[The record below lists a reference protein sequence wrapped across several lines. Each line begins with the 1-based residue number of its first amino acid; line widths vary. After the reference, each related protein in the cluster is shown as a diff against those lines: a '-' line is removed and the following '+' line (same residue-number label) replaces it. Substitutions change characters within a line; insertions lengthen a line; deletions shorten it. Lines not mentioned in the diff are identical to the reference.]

1 MSRPAGHAV
10 NFALATKLLAALF
23 GADHEGVIELRALP
37 GARRTFFRLAAPQP
51 ALRFLEQHADRDL
64 YVGIALRAAP
74 DEREGKRAGALEH
87 CVGLPALFTDIDF
100 KTTSVEQARE
110 ALRRFPL
117 KPSAV
122 VHSGGG
128 VHLYWLLRETMELP
142 AEAPRARDLLRRIAR
157 RLGGDISAAEPA
169 RILRIPG
176 TLNRKYQ
183 PPRPVV
189 LAQLDAARRFNPSDF
204 DFLPAEP
211 ADTGNGAPR
220 FALPE
225 RIRSGARNTTLYAL
239 ARSLKGRGRG
249 EREILASLTS
259 VNQERCHP
267 PLDEQ
272 ELRTLAHHAA
282 AQADR
287 PTFGDP
293 PRRRRHF
300 TVEVWP

>member
-1 MSRPAGHAV
+1 MSRPAGRAV
-10 NFALATKLLAALF
+10 NLALATKLLAALF

-37 GARRTFFRLAAPQP
+37 GARRVFFRQEAPST
-51 ALRFLEQHADRDL
+51 ARRFIEQHAGLNL
-64 YVGIALRAAP
+64 YLGVALRRAP
-74 DEREGKRAGALEH
+74 NVERGSTRAGTLEQ

-100 KTTSVEQARE
+100 KTTSVEQARD

-122 VHSGGG
+122 VRSGGG
-128 VHLYWLLRETMELP
+128 VHLYWLLREPMELP
-142 AEAPRARDLLRRIAR
+142 AEAPRVRDLLRRIAR
-157 RLGGDISAAEPA
+157 QLGGDLSAAEPA

-189 LAQLDAARRFNPSDF
+189 LAQLDSSRRFNPSDF

-211 ADTGNGAPR
+211 AATGDGAPR

-225 RIRSGARNTTLYAL
+225 RIRAGARNTTLYAL
-239 ARSLKGRGRG
+239 GRSLKGPGLG
-249 EREILASLTS
+249 EREILAALTA
-259 VNQERCHP
+259 VNEERCHP

-272 ELRTLAHHAA
+272 EVRELARHAA
-282 AQADR
+282 AQPDR
-287 PTFGDP
+287 PRE
-293 PRRRRHF
+293 RRI
-300 TVEVWP
+300 EVL